1 MAFIWCETM
10 EMIKTRPLPLIR
22 DSEFKNGFAIY
33 GPTHEDGMT
42 AQYAGVSKTT
52 GVQAWNIAQ
61 WANYNHPLDAKT
73 TRTNLENGGF
83 IYETPTC
90 KLSVHDS
97 HDYLIRL
104 ELRTD
109 AEYKG
114 RIRKNGEEWPHLLLE
129 QNDVIDY
136 YPPMGEWK
144 KLSYRISIMPEYLK
158 CNAGEE
164 DMDPS
169 LHAAQLVHYLA
180 VWDPV
185 AQDGFWFGLTFWDNR
200 HEVFPGYMSEDVGK
214 DDCTHKMIV
223 VDPIL
228 EYTDKAPSLG
238 QWTDIECDLLPRI
251 RKGVENAKA
260 RGYLRDAQFER
271 MKIVST
277 NIGLEIPGS
286 YNMAF
291 RIRALSLLGE

>member
-1 MAFIWCETM
+1 MD
-10 EMIKTRPLPLIR
+10 MIKTRPLPLIR

-33 GPTHEDGMT
+33 GPRHEDGMT
-42 AQYAGVSKTT
+42 AQYAGTSKTT

-73 TRTNLENGGF
+73 PRVNLENGGF

-90 KLSVHDS
+90 KLSVHDND
-97 HDYLIRL
+97 DYLIRM

-109 AEYKG
+109 HEYKG
-114 RIRKNGEEWPHLLLE
+114 RARKNGEDWPHFLLE

-136 YPPMGEWK
+136 YPPMGDWK
-144 KLSYRISIMPEYLK
+144 KLSYKVSIMFEYIK
-158 CNAGEE
+158 CNMKEE
-164 DMDPS
+164 DIDPN
-169 LHAAQLVHYLA
+169 LHATQLSHYFA
-180 VWDPV
+180 IWDPV
-185 AQDGFWFGLTFWDNR
+185 AEDGFWFGLTFLDNR

-228 EYTDKAPSLG
+228 SYTDKAPKLG
-238 QWTDIECDLLPRI
+238 EWVNIECDLLPRI
-251 RKGVENAKA
+251 RKGVENAQA
-260 RGYLRDAQFER
+260 RGYLKNAQFER

-277 NIGLEIPGS
+277 NIGFENPGNYDS
-286 YNMAF
+286 AF
-291 RIRALSLLGE
+291 RIRELSLLGE